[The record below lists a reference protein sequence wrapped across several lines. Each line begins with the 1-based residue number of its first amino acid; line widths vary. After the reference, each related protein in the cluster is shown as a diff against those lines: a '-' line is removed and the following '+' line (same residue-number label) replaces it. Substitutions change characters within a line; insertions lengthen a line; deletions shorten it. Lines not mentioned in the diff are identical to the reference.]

1 MFKRL
6 TDTIRRRPI
15 VGWILFFAI
24 MAGVFLL
31 GLLAASITERRAE
44 IATIYNNKKTD
55 IPEFETRNEIWGLN
69 YPREYETWAQTE
81 DTSFTSEFN
90 GSHAV
95 DVLAARG
102 ALKTDCPKGDC
113 VRD

>member
-15 VGWILFFAI
+15 VGWILFFAV

-44 IATIYNNKKTD
+44 IATIYNNK
-55 IPEFETRNEIWGLN
+55 
-69 YPREYETWAQTE
+69 
-81 DTSFTSEFN
+81 
-90 GSHAV
+90 
-95 DVLAARG
+95 
-102 ALKTDCPKGDC
+102 
-113 VRD
+113 

>member
-55 IPEFETRNEIWGLN
+55 IPEFETQL
-69 YPREYETWAQTE
+69 P
-81 DTSFTSEFN
+81 
-90 GSHAV
+90 
-95 DVLAARG
+95 ARIRDLG
-102 ALKTDCPKGDC
+102 ADGGHLFL
-113 VRD
+113 V